1 MTEKRMPVTH
11 AASCFRSPFE
21 NRVYMNQT
29 ESTVRLRSRV
39 LASRVVLALAVVL
52 GASLVTAS
60 PASAH
65 TAYPGLHMLCK
76 EATPCINSGNLVR
89 FWQRHLWADEG
100 YSDIDGA
107 FGSNTHNATVRW
119 QQLYN
124 ATHPVDIDVDGWV
137 GPETW
142 EAASQNSVWG
152 YHFDKSDGTYL
163 YYTYYGRKEGR
174 TFLIRDRI
182 SDGVTWFKM
191 PGDRLWT
198 DTSHGS

>member
-1 MTEKRMPVTH
+1 
-11 AASCFRSPFE
+11 
-21 NRVYMNQT
+21 MNQT
-29 ESTVRLRSRV
+29 ESTVRLRSGV
-39 LASRVVLALAVVL
+39 LASRVVLALTVVL
-52 GASLVTAS
+52 GGSLVTAS

-65 TAYPGLHMLCK
+65 TAWPGYHTLCK
-76 EATPCINSGNLVR
+76 VAAPCINSGNLVR

-100 YSDIDGA
+100 YSDVDGV
-107 FGSNTHNATVRW
+107 FGPNTHDATVRW

-124 ATHPVDIDVDGWV
+124 AAHPVDIKADGWV
-137 GPETW
+137 GPQTW
-142 EAASQNSVWG
+142 DAAGQNTVWG
-152 YHFDKSDGTYL
+152 YHFDRSDGTYL

-191 PGDRLWT
+191 PGDKSWT